1 MNIRDPRQATLSWV
15 HHVEK
20 LRNMRHADFDEMDL
34 CPDRYHEGVGEV
46 DGLADLDFF
55 YRELFPGF
63 SILVKVLGN
72 R

>member
-1 MNIRDPRQATLSWV
+1 
-15 HHVEK
+15 
-20 LRNMRHADFDEMDL
+20 MRHADFDEMDL